1 MDDVFEEM
9 DKYFEK
15 LQLIPIQYCNSSGK
29 ICPAGPPGR
38 PGPAGARGPRGRRG
52 PKGKEGSPGFMG
64 PPGMPGDDGIQGP
77 QGEKGDT
84 GAPGPKGM
92 PGPPGRPGGSALC
105 VTVTPTKQL
114 KNVGDETVFYCTV
127 GRNTSARIEWRFN
140 NKKLVQGD
148 RHSFK
153 DNGALIIKS
162 LLYDDAGYYTCVATN
177 ILGSSEAY
185 GYLTV
190 QGLPIFTKDL
200 PWEVTPMEHSTFRQ
214 TCEAEGFPP
223 PKLSWT
229 RLGKPLPTGRTEV
242 EGGNLTI
249 RNLSLADSGGYQC
262 VATNSLGT
270 KATGLSLEVQPV
282 TCDCWRSPRSPD
294 GGGWSYY
301 GSVDAIDFQ
310 TDGDV
315 ILLGYRLWGV
325 SNYWRWTSFRVTFG
339 LYRAGHLIT
348 EKSGYYTTSK
358 DKKTFKVLFPQGVS
372 IRAGIRYT
380 ATAKITTQYES
391 FYHEFGMSSTSCSN
405 VTVTFKSPSESSSA
419 TGVTR
424 GQIPALIF
432 HTFQC

>member
-1 MDDVFEEM
+1 MKIFLSAVNNASKESPATVRPRNRRQAFPDNIPDTPYLNFTIDDVFEEM

-29 ICPAGPPGR
+29 ICPAGPPGG

-153 DNGALIIKS
+153 DNGKLIIKS
-162 LLYDDAGYYTCVATN
+162 LLYDDAGNYTCVARN

-190 QGLPIFTKDL
+190 QG
-200 PWEVTPMEHSTFRQ
+200 E
-214 TCEAEGFPP
+214 
-223 PKLSWT
+223 
-229 RLGKPLPTGRTEV
+229 
-242 EGGNLTI
+242 N
-249 RNLSLADSGGYQC
+249 
-262 VATNSLGT
+262 
-270 KATGLSLEVQPV
+270 
-282 TCDCWRSPRSPD
+282 
-294 GGGWSYY
+294 
-301 GSVDAIDFQ
+301 
-310 TDGDV
+310 
-315 ILLGYRLWGV
+315 
-325 SNYWRWTSFRVTFG
+325 
-339 LYRAGHLIT
+339 
-348 EKSGYYTTSK
+348 
-358 DKKTFKVLFPQGVS
+358 KTFLV
-372 IRAGIRYT
+372 
-380 ATAKITTQYES
+380 
-391 FYHEFGMSSTSCSN
+391 
-405 VTVTFKSPSESSSA
+405 
-419 TGVTR
+419 
-424 GQIPALIF
+424 
-432 HTFQC
+432 